1 VLAFVGLASALFI
14 TSALHGMNQLAR
26 VEFLSQAASDAAGLQ
41 IEIDHLLIRVKDAAN
56 YVNSGA
62 GNQQLEK
69 VRNPVNGSRYVTDLG
84 YLATQDGQRHSL
96 AGTPTAPRPARAKSP
111 GWPPSPTASPAM
123 PLWPIPT
130 IIRACS
136 VGTVRMRWCWFRDCR
151 APRPMKS

>member
-62 GNQQLEK
+62 GNQQLE
-69 VRNPVNGSRYVTDLG
+69 GAQS
-84 YLATQDGQRHSL
+84 GQRL
-96 AGTPTAPRPARAKSP
+96 ALCHRPRLSGHTGRPAPFAGGDADSTPARAGEVARLAAIAHGQP
-111 GWPPSPTASPAM
+111 GYAFVADTDDYPGLFGRDRQDA
-123 PLWPIPT
+123 L
-130 IIRACS
+130 
-136 VGTVRMRWCWFRDCR
+136 VLVQDCR